1 VFSVRQKKGF
11 TLIELLVVIAII
23 ALLLAIL
30 LPSLSKAKE
39 IAKRVVCKSNLK
51 TQFLACTLY
60 FNDYKDRLP
69 DMEKDG
75 YWAWGG
81 KQGTIGA
88 AATKT
93 EKFLNPYVGRTGHVG
108 SGDDEKVL
116 TVFKCPADKGMYQ
129 GPDGGFATDRRPSW
143 WETVGVSY
151 HYNNAALDND
161 YDKGLNGKKIT
172 KVRNSAELILV
183 GDGTIITYFNDNDP
197 FQYGYWHNKKE
208 LGWSNNIFVDGHADY
223 FQITKDNP
231 DFQNGPGWTAL
242 FEK

>member
-1 VFSVRQKKGF
+1 VFLVWQKKGF

-39 IAKRVVCKSNLK
+39 AARKIACRSNLK
-51 TQFLACTLY
+51 TQHLACSLY
-60 FNDYKDRLP
+60 VNDYEDRLP
-69 DMEKDG
+69 AFYG

-81 KQGTIGA
+81 KQGIEPGSTA
-88 AATKT
+88 QD
-93 EKFLNPYVGRTGHVG
+93 KFLNPYVGRTGNVG
-108 SGDDEKVL
+108 TGDDEKVL
-116 TVFKCPADKGMYQ
+116 TVFKCPSDKGMYQ
-129 GPDGGFATDRRPSW
+129 GPDGFWAADRRPSW

-151 HYNNAALDND
+151 HYNSEALAND
-161 YDKGLNGKKIT
+161 RPRGLWGKKIS

-183 GDGTIITYFNDNDP
+183 GDGTIITYFLDNDP

-223 FQITKDNP
+223 FQITRDNP
-231 DFQNGPGWTAL
+231 DFQNGPGWTVL
-242 FEK
+242 FNK